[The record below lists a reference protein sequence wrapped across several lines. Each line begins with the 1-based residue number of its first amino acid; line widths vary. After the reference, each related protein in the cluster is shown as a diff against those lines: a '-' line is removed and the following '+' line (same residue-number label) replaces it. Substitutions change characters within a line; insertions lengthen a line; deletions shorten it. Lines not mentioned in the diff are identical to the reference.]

1 MQTAAMHSIVKL
13 PIGGGSRG
21 LWLKLYKA
29 LHKNL
34 VFAIENHLHLV
45 KWPPNF
51 SIHSFLRYCT
61 VIPSQRMHQSC
72 EITDGIIA
80 IAIALTATF
89 SGYKLHCDI

>member
-21 LWLKLYKA
+21 LRLKLYKA
-29 LHKNL
+29 LHKNS

-45 KWPPNF
+45 KWSPNF
-51 SIHSFLRYCT
+51 SIHSFLCYCT
-61 VIPSQRMHQSC
+61 VIPSQWMHQSR
-72 EITDGIIA
+72 EIIDGI

-89 SGYKLHCDI
+89 SGYKLHCNI